1 MGKKS
6 QTQNDWDDDELL
18 EGDDIETAIVF
29 DTATNLAP
37 RGRLTWRLIEQA
49 REARALRE
57 QLADFSDYV

>member
-6 QTQNDWDDDELL
+6 GTESDWDDDGLL
-18 EGDDIETAIVF
+18 DGDDVESALLV
-29 DTATNLAP
+29 DTPSNPAP